1 MKQYI
6 YRKKY
11 YDFKVVY
18 IGYFVIAIALY
29 AIYNLL
35 SSVSA
40 LWIFV
45 LLICAYQI
53 INTFFSLANPQEID
67 ISDRYIEFK
76 GMGKSHLY
84 NWNEVKDFRVKEFVS
99 AKKIYLRINKDD
111 FSLLKGRY
119 WIDCMYFNDSDELFM
134 YFVRKEDELHPDT
147 IKAYAHRSSMTP
159 EQKEKANKKKK
170 TVKSEEK
177 GDK

>member
-29 AIYNLL
+29 AIYNLM
-35 SSVSA
+35 SGFSA

-45 LLICAYQI
+45 LLICVYQI
-53 INTFFSLANPQEID
+53 INTFFALANPEEVD
-67 ISDRYIEFK
+67 ISDKFIEFK
-76 GMGKSHLY
+76 GMGKNHRY
-84 NWNEVKDFRVKEFVS
+84 YWNEIRDFRVKEFVT

-111 FSLLKGRY
+111 FSLLRGRY
-119 WIDCMYFNDSDELFM
+119 WIDCLYFNDSDELFM
-134 YFVRKEDELHPDT
+134 YFVKKEDEMHPDT
-147 IKAYAHRSSMTP
+147 IKAYAHRSNMTP

-170 TVKSEEK
+170 AAQAEEK